1 MVNPKVSTCF
11 FLSFLMISFFI
22 QSCSAIDQSVAD
34 EALVNAENVL
44 ASAYVAV
51 AESENAGANISELLM
66 RLGVAGSLLAEAN
79 NSYRVGNYDRAYLYA
94 INCSDTV
101 SGIVVEAL
109 ILKSE
114 AEELYNRNL
123 FLAGAF
129 SSFSLS
135 VLLVLS
141 LFGWRF
147 LKNRYLKRVLGMKPE
162 VRKS

>member
-22 QSCSAIDQSVAD
+22 QGCSAIDQSVAD
-34 EALVNAENVL
+34 ESLVNAENVL

-51 AESENAGANISELLM
+51 AEAENAGVNISEFLV
-66 RLGVAGSLLAEAN
+66 RLEVAGKLLADAN
-79 NSYRVGNYDRAYLYA
+79 NTYRIGDYDKAYLYA

-101 SGIVVEAL
+101 SRIVFEAL

-114 AEELYNRNL
+114 AEELYSRNL

-135 VLLVLS
+135 VLLVLG

-147 LKNRYLKRVLGMKPE
+147 FKNRYLKRVLGMKPE

>member
-22 QSCSAIDQSVAD
+22 QGCSAIDQSVAD

-51 AESENAGANISELLM
+51 AEAENAGVNISEFLV
-66 RLGVAGSLLAEAN
+66 RLEVAGKLLADAN
-79 NSYRVGNYDRAYLYA
+79 NTYRIGDYDKAYLYA

-101 SGIVVEAL
+101 SGIVFEAL

-114 AEELYNRNL
+114 AEELYSRNL
-123 FLAGAF
+123 LLAGAF

-147 LKNRYLKRVLGMKPE
+147 LKNRYFKRVLGMKPE